1 MQGLDITLAHTTTAT
16 PAKTKNVSINLTGEI
31 QCGGIVCY
39 GKVATDMRM
48 LYGMLAG
55 ILWVFLM
62 ATATAKYGATIPDNI
77 QWLTT
82 VIVVAGAM
90 AGGD

>member
-1 MQGLDITLAHTTTAT
+1 
-16 PAKTKNVSINLTGEI
+16 
-31 QCGGIVCY
+31 
-39 GKVATDMRM
+39 MRM

-55 ILWVFLM
+55 VLWVLLM

-82 VIVVAGAM
+82 AIVVAGAM
-90 AGGD
+90 AGGDD

>member
-1 MQGLDITLAHTTTAT
+1 M
-16 PAKTKNVSINLTGEI
+16 
-31 QCGGIVCY
+31 
-39 GKVATDMRM
+39 MRM

-55 ILWVFLM
+55 VLWVFLM
-62 ATATAKYGATIPDNI
+62 ATATAKYGAKIPDNI

-82 VIVVAGAM
+82 AIVVAGAM

>member
-1 MQGLDITLAHTTTAT
+1 MAGKART
-16 PAKTKNVSINLTGEI
+16 VSGR
-31 QCGGIVCY
+31 
-39 GKVATDMRM
+39 KVNDMRT

-55 ILWVFLM
+55 VLWVFLM
-62 ATATAKYGATIPDNI
+62 ATAVAKYGAKIPDNI

-82 VIVVAGAM
+82 AIVVAGAM

>member
-1 MQGLDITLAHTTTAT
+1 MDSIYRMDASART
-16 PAKTKNVSINLTGEI
+16 VSGRRVK
-31 QCGGIVCY
+31 G
-39 GKVATDMRM
+39 MRT

-55 ILWVFLM
+55 VLWVFLM
-62 ATATAKYGATIPDNI
+62 ATATAKYGAKIPDNI

-82 VIVVAGAM
+82 AIVVAGAM

>member
-1 MQGLDITLAHTTTAT
+1 
-16 PAKTKNVSINLTGEI
+16 
-31 QCGGIVCY
+31 
-39 GKVATDMRM
+39 MRM

-55 ILWVFLM
+55 VLWVFLM
-62 ATATAKYGATIPDNI
+62 ATAVAKYGAEIPDNI

-82 VIVVAGAM
+82 AIVVAGAM